1 MMPEFDKMWSRIGLD
16 DENLKQLQLK
26 ILSNPISGKVIKGTG
41 GLRKMRFAIENKGK
55 SSSVRVLYVDFFIFK
70 KIYLITA
77 YHKSQKDDLSD
88 AERNNIKRLI
98 ILLDK
103 ALKQGR
109 SYR

>member
-55 SSSVRVLYVDFFIFK
+55 SSSVRVLYVDFLIFK